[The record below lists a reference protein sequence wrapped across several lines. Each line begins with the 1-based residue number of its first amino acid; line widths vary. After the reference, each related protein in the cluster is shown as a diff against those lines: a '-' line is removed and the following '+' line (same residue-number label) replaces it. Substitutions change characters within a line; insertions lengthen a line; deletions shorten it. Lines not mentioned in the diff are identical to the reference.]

1 MKYKSYVLIAFLIVV
16 TAIFVVPPAAI
27 TSSGILQQAV
37 AQTDP
42 DTATSTT
49 DTSATTTTSSS
60 DSLYISDNGDNT
72 IKVIDTADRTGSVF
86 IPKTDAGQNYVLK
99 GPKGVIAVG
108 ETLYVANQYVNTN
121 ANGEIIKFDKATGAF
136 EGYLVKHSDRN
147 APYAPRGIVLSPDG
161 NSIYVASYVS
171 KGDKEQGENPH
182 VHFTPG
188 YISQYNLADGKLIKK
203 YSPPAGFLG
212 VNEFNPRGLVF
223 HGAKLYVSVTDD
235 LFVDN
240 NVGYVL
246 SCTCKPGDNSWT
258 IVVASNKDNNY
269 ESGLHRPEGLA
280 FSPDG
285 EQLWVTS
292 FRRLNSD
299 GSIVDPDQLIAYNP
313 TTGAKVDSIP
323 LYQSGQP
330 RAFSQAIVFGPDG
343 KLFVPITNTGEL
355 RSYDVS
361 DHTYSVITS
370 AGSPLKAPLY
380 LSFGDTNPSTLDY
393 Q

>member
-1 MKYKSYVLIAFLIVV
+1 MKYNSYLLVAFLMAI
-16 TAIFVVPPAAI
+16 TAILLVPPAAMT
-27 TSSGILQQAV
+27 TSGVLHQAA
-37 AQTDP
+37 AQTAP
-42 DTATSTT
+42 
-49 DTSATTTTSSS
+49 TTTP
-60 DSLYISDNGDNT
+60 DPLFISDNGDNT
-72 IKVIDTADRTGSVF
+72 IKVINTADGTGSVF

-99 GPKGVIAVG
+99 GPKGIIAVG
-108 ETLYVANQYVNTN
+108 NTLYVANQFANTG
-121 ANGEIIKFDKATGAF
+121 ANGEIIKFDKATGTFA
-136 EGYLVKHSDRN
+136 GYLVKHSDKN

-188 YISQYNLADGKLIKK
+188 YISQYDITTGKLIKR
-203 YSPPAGFLG
+203 YSTPAGFLG

-223 HGAKLYVSVTDD
+223 HGGKLYVSVTDD
-235 LFVDN
+235 QFVDTS
-240 NVGYVL
+240 VGYVL
-246 SCTCKPGDNSWT
+246 SCTCSPSSNSWK
-258 IVVASNKDNNY
+258 IVVASNKGNNY
-269 ESGLHRPEGLA
+269 ESGLHRPEGLV

-313 TTGAKVDSIP
+313 TTGAKVDSIL
-323 LYQSGQP
+323 LYQSDQP
-330 RAFSQAIVFGPDG
+330 RAFSQAIVFGPEG

-370 AGSPLKAPLY
+370 AGSPLQVPFY
-380 LSFGDTNPSTLDY
+380 LSFGNTNPSTLDY
-393 Q
+393 KQ